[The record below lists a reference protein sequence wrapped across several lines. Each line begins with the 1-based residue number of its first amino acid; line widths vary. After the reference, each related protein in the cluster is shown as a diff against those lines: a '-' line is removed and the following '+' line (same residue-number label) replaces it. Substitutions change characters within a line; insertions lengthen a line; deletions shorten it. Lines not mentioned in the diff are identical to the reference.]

1 MSASSAVFVAL
12 LDDMIQEVREQRHSL
27 KEKKARLEHMREDYL
42 QAATTEATPS
52 SSATVVNGKKE
63 KKRKLEE
70 SSVADT
76 LAPSTPSTPAP
87 AEKKQ
92 KKIKKVKDP
101 NMPKRAMSAYMLWY
115 QDASKEYKE
124 KHPEVSTKEI
134 MKTVGAEWKT
144 LSEEVKAPWE
154 KKAATAKIVA
164 TEAMSAYKNSAGGA
178 AAAPE
183 AAADSDDDS
192 D

>member
-1 MSASSAVFVAL
+1 ML
-12 LDDMIQEVREQRHSL
+12 NQI
-27 KEKKARLEHMREDYL
+27 
-42 QAATTEATPS
+42 
-52 SSATVVNGKKE
+52 VNGKKE

-76 LAPSTPSTPAP
+76 PAPSTPSTPAP

-124 KHPEVSTKEI
+124 KHPQYSKFVKRTTKF
-134 MKTVGAEWKT
+134 
-144 LSEEVKAPWE
+144 
-154 KKAATAKIVA
+154 TAHDEQNTCGSDIKPLDGSACAGQTDPVWVCGTCGILYDTAYPTNVVA
-164 TEAMSAYKNSAGGA
+164 TTTSASNLFLHW
-178 AAAPE
+178 E
-183 AAADSDDDS
+183 
-192 D
+192 

>member
-1 MSASSAVFVAL
+1 MSASDAVFVAL

-27 KEKKARLEHMREDYL
+27 KEKKARLEQMREDYL

-52 SSATVVNGKKE
+52 SSTAVGNGKKD
-63 KKRKLEE
+63 KKRNLEE
-70 SSVADT
+70 SSAD
-76 LAPSTPSTPAP
+76 TPAP
-87 AEKKQ
+87 AETKQ

-101 NMPKRAMSAYMLWY
+101 NMPERAMSAYMLWY

-154 KKAATAKIVA
+154 KKAAAAKIVA

-178 AAAPE
+178 AAAAPE